1 MTSKKTPTTA
11 AKESEAETRLKEAQA
26 RVKSASDKHAAIV
39 SVMSRLGVSPGERR
53 LAQSESRKVDHE
65 LQEAKRLLR
74 EAEAAAG
81 ATKVRSAR

>member
-1 MTSKKTPTTA
+1 MTSKKSTTTA
-11 AKESEAETRLKEAQA
+11 AKESEAETRLREAQA

-53 LAQSESRKVDHE
+53 LAQSESKKVERE
-65 LQEAKRLLR
+65 LQEATRMLR

-81 ATKVRSAR
+81 TGKPRTTR

>member
-1 MTSKKTPTTA
+1 MTAKKTPTTA

-53 LAQSESRKVDHE
+53 LAQSESKNVEHE
-65 LQEAKRLLR
+65 LQEATRMLR
-74 EAEAAAG
+74 EAEAAA
-81 ATKVRSAR
+81 ATTKARSAR